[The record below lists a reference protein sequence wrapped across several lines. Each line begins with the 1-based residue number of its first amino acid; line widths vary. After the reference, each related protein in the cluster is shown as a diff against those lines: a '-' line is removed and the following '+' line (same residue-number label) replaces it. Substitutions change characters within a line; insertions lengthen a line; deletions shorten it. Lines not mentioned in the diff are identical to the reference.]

1 MLTDI
6 AMGMIVIGFAI
17 LLLGLLLGP
26 RRQGEKRV
34 QGGAVVMIGPLPIVF
49 GSDRRWAL
57 AMMLIALLIVLVWM
71 ITAVA

>member
-1 MLTDI
+1 M

>member
-1 MLTDI
+1 
-6 AMGMIVIGFAI
+6 
-17 LLLGLLLGP
+17 
-26 RRQGEKRV
+26 
-34 QGGAVVMIGPLPIVF
+34 GGAVVMIGPLPIVF